1 MSHISETNIKRVTV
15 PQIQGRKGAAP
26 ITAVTAYDYPSA
38 RLADEAGF
46 DIILVGDSL
55 AQTVLGYDTTLPVTL
70 QEMIAATKA
79 VRRGAHRA
87 LIVGDMPFGY
97 YHDSARKAVESAIRF
112 VKEGG
117 ADAVKIEGG
126 GRRAEIAKAI
136 VDAEIPLMGHIGL
149 TPQSVLRMG
158 GYRVQGKT
166 MEAARELL
174 ESAIALERAG
184 AFALVLEGIPTEIS
198 RIVTERVH
206 IPTIGI
212 GAGVECDG
220 QILVFT
226 DAVGLTFGHQP
237 RFVRQYADVKSVIA
251 DALKQFADDISARRF
266 PSDSES
272 YHLPEGTVVEIE
284 DEPPSM
290 PPLGPIN

>member
-1 MSHISETNIKRVTV
+1 MSHITEDEARRVTV
-15 PQIQGRKGAAP
+15 PQIRARKGAAP
-26 ITAVTAYDYPSA
+26 ITAVTAYDYPSG

-55 AQTVLGYDTTLPVTL
+55 AQTALGYATTLPVTL
-70 QEMIAATKA
+70 EEMIAATRA

-97 YHDSARKAVESAIRF
+97 YEDSARKAVESAIRF

-126 GRRAEIAKAI
+126 SRRSHLAKAI
-136 VDAEIPLMGHIGL
+136 VDAEIPLIGHIGL

-158 GYRVQGKT
+158 GYKVQGKT
-166 MEAARELL
+166 MEAARELIEAAL
-174 ESAIALERAG
+174 ALERAG

-198 RIVTERVH
+198 RIITGRIH

-226 DAVGLTFGHQP
+226 DAVGLTFGHKP
-237 RFVRQYADVKSVIA
+237 KFVRQYADAKGVIA
-251 DALKQFADDISARRF
+251 DALKQFADDITARRF
-266 PSDSES
+266 PADAES
-272 YHLPEGTVVEIE
+272 YHLPEGTVVEID
-284 DEPPSM
+284 DEPLSM